1 MQSESNRNFK
11 VPIKQEF
18 SLREFI
24 MKYFHVVPWA
34 IVTISI
40 SIGIAYLKIRY
51 TNPIFQASGKIIV
64 KSKNNGGTSQGKF
77 SELYTMQSGNNDFE
91 DQIELLRS
99 SSLARL
105 VVETEGLHMQ
115 YFYIGRFRT
124 TAIHKPASPIDCII
138 LKHPDSL
145 SSFSLQVRVEDDNS
159 FKIAGNARLI
169 KFGSTFQQGN
179 GIYKINKN
187 QPNIG
192 KSENKDMIV
201 RWTPTG
207 ELAKSL
213 AGQIQVGASTSGSHV
228 LTFGISHEDV
238 GTAKDII
245 NGYLKVYG
253 SYALSDKKASA
264 KNTIEFIN
272 GQLALATDELGG
284 IESNLQGFRE
294 RNKVLAPEE
303 QASLFLERMSA
314 GEKVIEEQG
323 IRLKL
328 IDYMSKYLSNN
339 TNAYKGVPIVMGL
352 DDENFTNIVSDYNK
366 LQLQREIALNT
377 MPAGNPIIRDYETAM
392 DKQRNE
398 MVTAL
403 ANAKEN
409 LQTGISTYLGKTKI
423 AGTELSG
430 VPGKQRQM
438 LDIMRKQKIA
448 EGLYTFLL
456 EKKLETSIGSASI
469 VSDVEVLESA
479 FSSGVPVSPNTKT
492 LYMIAFVI
500 GLAVPVSILFVSEL
514 LNDKIRTKADLE
526 ERTKAPL
533 LGEVGHS
540 ESEKTL
546 IITSTDRKFISEQF
560 RILRANL
567 QYILTVKQATNTL
580 MVTSSVPGEGKSFV
594 STNVAAVMAVSG
606 KKSVI
611 IEFDIRKPKIMK
623 GLGLDHKSNKGIS
636 NYLVGKAN
644 IEEIIYTVPGIE
656 NLYVI
661 PCGPIPPNP
670 AELILN
676 DRLAKLF
683 EEVKSLFEV
692 VIVDTAPVGLVS
704 DGFVLS
710 KYTDACLYIVRH
722 NYTFKKQI
730 EIVDAIYREK
740 KFNNMSL
747 VINDVQAQAG
757 YGNYYGYV
765 NYGYSNYGYKS
776 DLSNYFDVTKKKGFF
791 RMVRKVFGVRN
802 S

>member
-11 VPIKQEF
+11 VPIKQDF

-34 IVTISI
+34 VLTISI
-40 SIGIAYLKIRY
+40 SIGLAYLKIRY
-51 TNPIFQASGKIIV
+51 TNPIFQANGKIIV
-64 KSKNNGGTSQGKF
+64 KSKNNGGSSQGKF
-77 SELYTMQSGNNDFE
+77 SELYMMQSGNNDFE

-115 YFYIGRFRT
+115 YFYIGSFRT
-124 TAIHKPASPIDCII
+124 TAIHKPTSPIDCII

-145 SSFSLQVRVEDDNS
+145 SSFSLQVRIEDDNS

-179 GIYKINKN
+179 GIYKINKL
-187 QPNIG
+187 QQNIE

-213 AGQIQVGASTSGSHV
+213 AGQIQVGSSTAGSHV

-245 NGYLKVYG
+245 NGYLNVYG
-253 SYALSDKKASA
+253 QYALSDKKASA

-294 RNKVLAPEE
+294 RNKVLAPEA
-303 QASLFLERMSA
+303 QASLFLDRMST

-339 TNAYKGVPIVMGL
+339 NNAYKGVPIVMGL
-352 DDENFTNIVSDYNK
+352 EDNNFSVIVSEYNR

-392 DKQRNE
+392 DKQRSE
-398 MVTAL
+398 MVTVL

-409 LQTGISTYLGKTKI
+409 LQTGISTFLGKTKI
-423 AGTELSG
+423 AGSELSG
-430 VPGKQRQM
+430 VPAKQRQM

-492 LYMIAFVI
+492 MYMIAFVI
-500 GLAVPVSILFVSEL
+500 GLAVPISILFVSEL
-514 LNDKIRTKADLE
+514 LNDKVRDKSNLD
-526 ERTKAPL
+526 ERTSVSI

-540 ESEKTL
+540 EAETTL
-546 IITSTDRKFISEQF
+546 IITKKDRKFISEQF
-560 RILRANL
+560 RILRSNL
-567 QYILTVKQATNTL
+567 QYIMPIQKATHTL
-580 MVTSSVPGEGKSFV
+580 MVTSSVSGEGKSFV
-594 STNVAAVMAVSG
+594 STNLAAVVAISG
-606 KKSVI
+606 KKTVLL
-611 IEFDIRKPKIMK
+611 EFDIRKPNLMK
-623 GLGLDHKSNKGIS
+623 GLGLDHKKSKGIS
-636 NYLVGKAN
+636 NYLVGKASL
-644 IEEIIYTVPGIE
+644 EDIIQPVPEVE
-656 NLYVI
+656 NLFII

-670 AELILN
+670 AELILS
-676 DRLAKLF
+676 DRLVRLF
-683 EEVKSLFEV
+683 EDIKGQFEM
-692 VIVDTAPVGLVS
+692 IIIDTAPVGLVS

-710 KYTDACLYIVRH
+710 KYSDACAFIVRH
-722 NYTFKKQI
+722 NFTFKKQVEII
-730 EIVDAIYREK
+730 EGIYQENK
-740 KFNNMSL
+740 LKNMSL
-747 VINDVQAQAG
+747 IINDVKSHSE
-757 YGNYYGYV
+757 YGNYYGKMTYSYV
-765 NYGYSNYGYKS
+765 NYGYGS
-776 DLSNYFDVTKKKGFF
+776 DVSNYFDATEKKGFF
-791 RMVRKVFGVRN
+791 RRIRKVFGVRN